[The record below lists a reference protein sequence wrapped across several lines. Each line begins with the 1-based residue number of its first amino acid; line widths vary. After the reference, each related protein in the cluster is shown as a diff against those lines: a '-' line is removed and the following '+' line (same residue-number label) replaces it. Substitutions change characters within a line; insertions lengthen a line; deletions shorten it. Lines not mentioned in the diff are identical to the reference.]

1 MLYLLLAFLP
11 FFKVFLPNFK
21 REKKID
27 CCLKMLPLNLFY
39 FYLIVME
46 EISLCIVQTRSHF
59 PRNET
64 EKLPNIAILLLL
76 LQSPRIRRQL
86 NNLPRK
92 EKQRSCWLLTTR
104 LWLCVRFRFRFRFCQ
119 PGIWVKELHVVELP
133 NLEEEGNKLGLYEIE
148 FHRLAFFPLFSW
160 CFFEM
165 QVNCDISHP
174 VCGGSGLS
182 GLPGSNACL
191 QEVRRRRSTQMWRAK
206 GGGGIFFGETLGR
219 SPLIVSNAFQLEIDL
234 DIDFSEGECC
244 GDKAT
249 VCASA

>member
-1 MLYLLLAFLP
+1 
-11 FFKVFLPNFK
+11 
-21 REKKID
+21 
-27 CCLKMLPLNLFY
+27 MLPLNLFY

-64 EKLPNIAILLLL
+64 EKLPNIAILPLL

-148 FHRLAFFPLFSW
+148 FHRLAFFSPIQLMFFWDASKLWYLTSCLWRKWAEWTAREQCLFA
-160 CFFEM
+160 
-165 QVNCDISHP
+165 
-174 VCGGSGLS
+174 GG
-182 GLPGSNACL
+182 
-191 QEVRRRRSTQMWRAK
+191 EEEEEHTDVK
-206 GGGGIFFGETLGR
+206 G
-219 SPLIVSNAFQLEIDL
+219 
-234 DIDFSEGECC
+234 
-244 GDKAT
+244 
-249 VCASA
+249 

>member
-1 MLYLLLAFLP
+1 
-11 FFKVFLPNFK
+11 
-21 REKKID
+21 
-27 CCLKMLPLNLFY
+27 MLPLNLFY

-92 EKQRSCWLLTTR
+92 EKQRSCSLLTTR
-104 LWLCVRFRFRFRFCQ
+104 LWLCVRFRFRFCQ
-119 PGIWVKELHVVELP
+119 PGIWVKELHVVERP

-174 VCGGSGLS
+174 VCGEGAMLG
-182 GLPGSNACL
+182 C
-191 QEVRRRRSTQMWRAK
+191 RRW
-206 GGGGIFFGETLGR
+206 GGGGAHRCEGLKGGEIFFGETLGR